1 MSDKVKN
8 EVLNDDVYGDV
19 AGAGFDNMGG
29 DKFTMP
35 MLLIAQATS
44 EVVTGKINGIQT
56 GDYYNSVTKEN
67 YGPKIEVVIAYFE
80 SVWQI
85 WKPNLGGF
93 VGRVRPNSIK
103 VNGDVYKG
111 MTTPDGNDVTDTWM
125 YFVLIK
131 GKEDQG
137 VMMMPVTSNGIKYAK
152 ILNGMVHDT
161 RMTSGKRAPIFYRY
175 WELGSGGTK
184 FDKGYSYSFGKDS
197 TPLIAGKEMVPA
209 EVYLTY
215 VKEAVMIAPAAVYG
229 TGETVLHIDAPASQ
243 SQIADTSSDD
253 GSGKY

>member
-1 MSDKVKN
+1 MSKDDVKN
-8 EVLNDDVYGDV
+8 AVSVDDSAYDDV
-19 AGAGFDNMGG
+19 AGVGFDNMGG

-67 YGPKIEVVIAYFE
+67 YGPKVSLVIAYFE

-103 VNGDVYKG
+103 VTGDVFKG
-111 MTTPDGNDVTDTWM
+111 MHDVDGNDVTDTWM
-125 YFVLIK
+125 YFVLLK
-131 GKEDQG
+131 GKEEQG

-152 ILNGMVHDT
+152 ILNGMIHDT
-161 RMTSGKRAPIFYRY
+161 RMTSGKRAPLFYSY

-197 TPLIAGKEMVPA
+197 TPLITKGEMVPGDI
-209 EVYLTY
+209 YLSC
-215 VKEAVMIAPAAVYG
+215 VKEAAMIAPSAVYG
-229 TGETVLHIDAPASQ
+229 AIAAPVVETEQLA
-243 SQIADTSSDD
+243 IAEDT
-253 GSGKY
+253 GKY